1 MSSKRKVKFRIPD
14 TYVLVTIF
22 ILIAA
27 VMTFVVPAGEYI
39 MIENPQTGLMVADP
53 TSYHR
58 IEQNPVSIEHVLLAI
73 PIGMN
78 NSASII
84 NMLFLVSGFLQVVN
98 DTGAIDRL
106 VRAIIQK
113 LKDKS
118 LLVIPIIII
127 MMSVLGSVGAVV
139 NGVVAFV
146 PLGLLI
152 ATKLG
157 MDGMV
162 AIAIIFVATY
172 TGFGTSPIYPTTVQ
186 LAQKIAECVV
196 NWVED

>member
-1 MSSKRKVKFRIPD
+1 MSSKRKAKLRIPD

-98 DTGAIDRL
+98 DAGAIDRL

-118 LLVIPIIII
+118 SLQWKARSARRFWRI
-127 MMSVLGSVGAVV
+127 GSRLQNENRSRISGATPE
-139 NGVVAFV
+139 N
-146 PLGLLI
+146 
-152 ATKLG
+152 
-157 MDGMV
+157 
-162 AIAIIFVATY
+162 IF
-172 TGFGTSPIYPTTVQ
+172 S
-186 LAQKIAECVV
+186 L
-196 NWVED
+196 

>member
-139 NGVVAFV
+139 NGGVAFV

-162 AIAIIFVATY
+162 A
-172 TGFGTSPIYPTTVQ
+172 
-186 LAQKIAECVV
+186 
-196 NWVED
+196 